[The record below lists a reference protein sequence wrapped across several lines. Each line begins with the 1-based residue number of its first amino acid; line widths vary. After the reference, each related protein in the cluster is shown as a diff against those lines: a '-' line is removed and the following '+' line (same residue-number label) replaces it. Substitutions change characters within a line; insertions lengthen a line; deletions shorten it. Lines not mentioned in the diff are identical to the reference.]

1 MTPYEIDK
9 LVLAKLGID
18 ESTKNKIISGVYEA
32 ELTVK
37 IADKTPLEA
46 LIERSGYILNAL
58 MLADAFSCDVSEIQ
72 NMINDR
78 THGIHMIVSNL
89 NNVKLNYFQIPSVR
103 YKLIRILEDVGLT
116 QKHVAD
122 ILRVPLKSLQHYKD
136 YFICG
141 GSDKN
146 KFTQVVPIVELSK
159 TKGVVKLDYANLGL
173 RMIKPT
179 VRLDDTVLN
188 SSDYI
193 VTGNLLTILKDYS
206 NYNELL
212 ILDDF
217 ILDQDTVSTIFE

>member
-9 LVLAKLGID
+9 LVLSKLGID
-18 ESTKNKIISGVYEA
+18 DATKHRIISGTYEVN
-32 ELTVK
+32 LSFKV
-37 IADKTPLEA
+37 ADKTPLRA

-58 MLADAFSCDVSEIQ
+58 MLAEVFSCDVTEIER
-72 NMINDR
+72 MVEDS
-78 THGIHMIVSNL
+78 THSVHTIVSNL

-122 ILRVPLKSLQHYKD
+122 ILRVPLKSIQHYKD

-146 KFTQVVPIVELSK
+146 KFTQVVPVSELEKNS
-159 TKGVVKLDYANLGL
+159 GVVKLDYANLGL

-179 VRLDDTVLN
+179 VRLDDVVLT
-188 SSDYI
+188 SSEYI
-193 VTGNLLTILKDYS
+193 VTGDILTILKECS
-206 NYNELL
+206 GFKELL

-217 ILDQDTVSTIFE
+217 ILDQDNVSHIFD

>member
-18 ESTKNKIISGVYEA
+18 ESTKNKIISGVYEV
-32 ELTVK
+32 ELSVK

-122 ILRVPLKSLQHYKD
+122 ILRVPLKSIQHYKD

-146 KFTQVVPIVELSK
+146 KFTQVVPICELTKS
-159 TKGVVKLDYANLGL
+159 KGVVKLDYANLGL

-188 SSDYI
+188 SSEYT
-193 VTGNLLTILKDYS
+193 VTGNVLTLLKDYS